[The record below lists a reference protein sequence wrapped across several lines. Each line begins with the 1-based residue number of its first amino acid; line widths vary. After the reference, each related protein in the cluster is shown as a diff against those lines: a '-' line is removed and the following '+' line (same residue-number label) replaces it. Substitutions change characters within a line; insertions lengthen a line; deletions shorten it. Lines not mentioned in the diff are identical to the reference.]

1 MERLKELRKQHKLTQ
16 QKVASFLD
24 ISQQAYAKYELDL
37 SEPDIMTLNKLSKL
51 FNVSIDYLLG
61 RETINNEE
69 IINIEGIK
77 PISTIKIPLL
87 GKIACGKPIFA
98 EEDKESYVLA
108 GTNIQADFCLI
119 ASGDSMINARILN
132 GDIVFIRKQE
142 MVTNGEIAAVLI
154 GNEVTLKRIFYY
166 PEKSK
171 LVLQAENP
179 LYEPLVYINEE
190 LNEIKI
196 LGKAVA
202 FQSDVK

>member
-1 MERLKELRKQHKLTQ
+1 
-16 QKVASFLD
+16 
-24 ISQQAYAKYELDL
+24 
-37 SEPDIMTLNKLSKL
+37 MTLNKLSKL